1 VKGRLSAA
9 AVAGLAAGAL
19 AGLLGGGCRKPA
31 PPRPNIVVVVW
42 DTTRV
47 DALSAYGYRRPTTP
61 RLEKFAAGGTKY
73 LNAFSPAPWT
83 APAHASL
90 FTGLAMFRHGLEV
103 GRGDRMRRGIPT
115 LAQTLCAAGYRTACF
130 TANGY
135 ISGTTGLSA
144 GFTEYHQVYKENA
157 AENNDAEAV
166 RACVASWLE
175 GLKEDPAKG
184 APWFIFMNLM
194 DCHQPLRPPPLDVVA
209 VKDDSVSREDLAKA
223 NSVIQSDFLEH
234 LMGTKVIDASTFR
247 GLRAR
252 YDAAALFQ
260 DRKTGEILDLLEARG
275 LLRDA
280 LVAVTADHGEQLGE
294 HGLVDH
300 RLSLYEPLLHVPLV
314 VRWPGKFPAGL
325 SVERSV
331 SLMDLYPTILD
342 AAGVPVPEGNGLD
355 AVPLPRRAGAS
366 GGRTLLAEFAR
377 PLAHIEEMRQH
388 FPQAPAEKFHVLSVA
403 IASAR
408 DPVDAPRPLKYIRY
422 TRGGEDGGKESLA
435 REELFEIGKDPGE
448 RNDLLRSGDPAG
460 RAEADR
466 LGKAIDA
473 MRKGGPR

>member
-1 VKGRLSAA
+1 MRGRLP
-9 AVAGLAAGAL
+9 AVAGLAAAAL
-19 AGLLGGGCRKPA
+19 AGLGAGGCTKPA
-31 PPRPNIVVVVW
+31 VPRPNIVVVVW

-47 DALSAYGYRRPTTP
+47 DALSAYGYGRPTTP
-61 RLEKFAAGGTKY
+61 RLEKFAAGGVKY
-73 LNAFSPAPWT
+73 LNAFTPSPWT

-103 GRGDRMRRGIPT
+103 GRGDRMRHGIPT
-115 LAQTLCAAGYRTACF
+115 LAQTLGAAGYRTACF

-135 ISGTTGLSA
+135 ISETTGLNA
-144 GFTEYHQVYKENA
+144 GFSDYRQVYKANA

-175 GLKEDPAKG
+175 GMKEDPSKG

-209 VKDDSVSREDLAKA
+209 VKDDAVSREDIAKA
-223 NSVIQSDFLEH
+223 ASVIQSDFLEH

-260 DRKTGEILDLLEARG
+260 DRKTGEILDLLEGRG

-280 LVAVTADHGEQLGE
+280 LVAVTSDHGEQLGE

-314 VRWPGKFPAGL
+314 VSWPGRFPAGV
-325 SVERSV
+325 SVERAV

-342 AAGVPVPEGNGLD
+342 AAGVPVPAGNGLD
-355 AVPLPRRAGAS
+355 AVPLPRAGGAA
-366 GGRTLLAEFAR
+366 GGRPLLAEFAR
-377 PLAHIEEMRQH
+377 PLAHIEEMRSH
-388 FPQAPAEKFHVLSVA
+388 FPQAPEEKFHLLSVA

-408 DPVDAPRPLKYIRY
+408 DPVDVPRPLKYIRY
-422 TRGGEDGGKESLA
+422 TRGGEGGSAESLA

-448 RNDLLRSGDPAG
+448 LRNLLEAGDPAA
-460 RAEADR
+460 RAAADR
-466 LGKAIDA
+466 LGRAIDET
-473 MRKGGPR
+473 RGGKPR